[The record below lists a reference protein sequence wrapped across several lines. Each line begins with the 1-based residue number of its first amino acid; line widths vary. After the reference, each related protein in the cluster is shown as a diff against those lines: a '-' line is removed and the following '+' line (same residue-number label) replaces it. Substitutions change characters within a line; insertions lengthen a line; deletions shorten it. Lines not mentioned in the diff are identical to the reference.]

1 VTKQHQQQR
10 RGVSGEH
17 SAAVIKRRKADVQL
31 KFCGQAIR
39 ELKKNKYRDLNYPF
53 LHPVDAVALNIPDYH
68 TIITHPMDISTIER
82 NLNNGEYDSPES
94 FESDVRLMFNN
105 CYRYNPPALPVHKM
119 AKELEKVFDEKWQ
132 HLPEREPTP
141 PPPSPPRRPTPPSH
155 ANVITRKADSYTSSD
170 DEDGDGSDESDNGKV
185 LEKEMLWGK

>member
-1 VTKQHQQQR
+1 MTKQNQS
-10 RGVSGEH
+10 RGSMGAMVGHRPS
-17 SAAVIKRRKADVQL
+17 SLVVKRRKADVQL
-31 KFCGQAIR
+31 KFCNQAIR

-53 LHPVDAVALNIPDYH
+53 LQPVDAVALNIPDYH

-119 AKELEKVFDEKWQ
+119 AKELERIFDEKWK
-132 HLPEREPTP
+132 HLPEPAP
-141 PPPSPPRRPTPPSH
+141 PPPPLSPSPPPQPQSSSSNRRSS
-155 ANVITRKADSYTSSD
+155 VITRKADSYTSSN
-170 DEDGDGSDESDNGKV
+170 DEDDDISEESDNGK
-185 LEKEMLWGK
+185 